1 MSPLE
6 RHIRLVSGFAARQAK
21 QEDLAPLMEANVAP
35 GQRAFVYRNSGM
47 LACVEALQSN
57 YRRVAALMGER
68 AFRDMARA
76 FMSHHS
82 PERRSLVGYGETL
95 PGFIAAHVEDHAM
108 PWLADF
114 ARLDRGWLE
123 AHLAA
128 DASTL
133 AAADVAQLGEVEL
146 MATNFQPHPS
156 LRIVETGFD
165 LWPVWSDLEQGRAPQ
180 GQVLITERSVACLFW
195 RPGHDVSAAPLSTG
209 ANAFLK
215 TLFDGQA
222 LGHAC
227 EAAITA
233 EPGADLAA
241 IIAFTFQSG
250 LLKAGTAR
258 GGRIHDD
265 H

>member
-1 MSPLE
+1 MTPLE
-6 RHIRLVSGFAARQAK
+6 RHIKLVSGFAARHAEQ
-21 QEDLAPLMEANVAP
+21 QDLAPLMEANVAP
-35 GQRAFVYRNSGM
+35 GQRALVYRNSGM
-47 LACVEALQSN
+47 LAGVEALHSN
-57 YRRVAALMGER
+57 YRRLAALMGTN

-76 FMSHHS
+76 FVALHP
-82 PERRSLVGYGETL
+82 PERRSLVGYGEAL
-95 PGFIAAHVEDHAM
+95 ASFIVAHVDDHAM

-128 DASTL
+128 DAPTIT
-133 AAADVAQLGEVEL
+133 AADVAHLGEGEL

-165 LWPVWSDLEQGRAPQ
+165 LWPVWSDFDQGRAPQ
-180 GQVLITERSVACLFW
+180 GQVLITERPTACLFW
-195 RPGHDVSAAPLSTG
+195 RPGHEVSAAPLSVG
-209 ANAFLK
+209 SNAFLK
-215 TLFDGQA
+215 TLIDGQM
-222 LGHAC
+222 LGQAC

-233 EPGADLAA
+233 EPGAELSA

-250 LLKAGTAR
+250 LLMAGTAR
-258 GGRIHDD
+258 GGRNHDD